1 LRWKS
6 EAGRVGLLGFQE
18 EDAEA
23 YGDELE
29 DGTDA
34 RQVDLVTGREI
45 LEEMREAIESELST
59 SSSTVPRLP
68 PAA

>member
-1 LRWKS
+1 VEKRGWKGGVVRLS
-6 EAGRVGLLGFQE
+6 GGGCRGYA
-18 EDAEA
+18 
-23 YGDELE
+23 DELE